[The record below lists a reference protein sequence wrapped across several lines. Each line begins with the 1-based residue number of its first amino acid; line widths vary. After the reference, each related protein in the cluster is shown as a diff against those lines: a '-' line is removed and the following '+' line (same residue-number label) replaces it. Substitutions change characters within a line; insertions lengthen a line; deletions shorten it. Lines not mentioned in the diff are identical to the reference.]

1 MGAEVECRRAT
12 VFANFE
18 GSCTVI
24 NSRRYLL
31 NGRFSMAY
39 TATWKGLRIFLTC
52 WLLLATLGRL
62 SAQYKSAPAVSKLAP
77 TVRAAGT
84 DKQTVRVSVANQ
96 AAFMAWARQ
105 ALPGVRVQAEPSQ
118 PELVLAVGVTKA
130 QLQVLLASPLV
141 QFVDAPNRPAHE
153 ERRLDRANPVVNG
166 VAAVHRQYPA
176 LTGQGLTVSVKENLF
191 DPLDIDFRGRVVD
204 ATTSSAPVSEHA
216 SVMAT
221 LIAGGGN
228 SAPTGKGV
236 AWQARLTPADYA
248 NLLPDN
254 LTDLNQRGVSV
265 QNHSYGTGIENYYGL
280 EARAYDA
287 QARQNPALL
296 HVFSSGNSGNLA
308 PDTGRYEGLSAV
320 ANLTGQFKM
329 SKNTLSVGATNAQGV
344 VAPLS
349 SRGPAYDGRV
359 KPELVA
365 FGDDGS
371 SDAAALV
378 SGISLLAQ
386 QAYRNLNGGAL
397 PPSSLVKAALLNSA
411 DDTGRPEVDFES
423 GFGQVDALGTVRT
436 VLEGRYRAGTV
447 GQGQR
452 ERFALSS
459 PGAGRLKVTLVWTD
473 PEAAANASE
482 SLVNDLDLEVSLV
495 DFRSTRVVRYLP
507 WTLSSYSN
515 LDSLALPAHRR
526 ADHTNNVEQVTLAT
540 EDSVYYMIA
549 IRGFNVPAG
558 PQAFSVAYEFEREF
572 EWLNPLKT
580 ISLVEGATEQL
591 AWQWSGPAT
600 TARLE
605 YKQLNT
611 NNWQLVDPRLD
622 LSQRSYAWQVPAIA
636 APIQMRLVTDDTT
649 YVSDTV
655 TVARELALQVGYA
668 CPEEGLL
675 YWNRVPGATSY
686 QVYQLGATHL
696 QPFQL
701 TTDTTL
707 VLTKAQQNVSTH
719 YAVEPVLGPVRGT
732 RSITL
737 DLANTGLNCYIQSF
751 VPRQLVADTVRLQLA
766 LSSTFRLQVV
776 QLQRRVQGEFQPIQT
791 LSPAFAL
798 STEFTDLTATPGFN
812 EYRVKLQDA
821 GGRVFYSQ
829 PEAVYLVRPSEL
841 LVFPV
846 PVVAGEPLRVV
857 GEPGV
862 PLYLR
867 LFDSLGRL
875 VRETTVEGAINDFD
889 TNGLR
894 AGVYL
899 LRARTATGSA
909 LTRRIVVL

>member
-1 MGAEVECRRAT
+1 M
-12 VFANFE
+12 
-18 GSCTVI
+18 
-24 NSRRYLL
+24 LL
-31 NGRFSMAY
+31 NTIRG
-39 TATWKGLRIFLTC
+39 WLRVCLP
-52 WLLLATLGRL
+52 L
-62 SAQYKSAPAVSKLAP
+62 SALVVAGADQLAAQHKSAPAISKLAP
-77 TVRAAGT
+77 TVQATSAGR
-84 DKQTVRVSVANQ
+84 QTVRVSVTNR
-96 AAFMAWARQ
+96 AAFIEWARRT
-105 ALPGVRVQAEPSQ
+105 LPGVRVQAEPGQ
-118 PELVLAVGVTKA
+118 PELVLAAGVTKA
-130 QLQVLLASPLV
+130 QLQLLLASPLV
-141 QFVDAPNRPAHE
+141 QFVDAPNRTAHE

-176 LTGQGLTVSVKENLF
+176 LTGEGLTVSVKENLF
-191 DPLDIDFRGRVVD
+191 DPTDIDFQGRVVD
-204 ATTSSAPVSEHA
+204 VATSSAPVSEHA

-254 LTDLNQRGVSV
+254 LTDLNRRGVSV

-280 EARAYDA
+280 ESRAYDA

-378 SGISLLAQ
+378 SGVSLLAQ
-386 QAYRNLNGGAL
+386 QAYRNLNGGVL

-436 VLEGRYRAGTV
+436 MLDGRYRTGTI
-447 GQGQR
+447 GQGQT
-452 ERFALSS
+452 ERFQVMPPL
-459 PGAGRLKVTLVWTD
+459 GARKLKVTLVWTD
-473 PEAAANASE
+473 PEAAANASQA
-482 SLVNDLDLEVSLV
+482 LVNDLDLEVFMV
-495 DFRSTRVVRYLP
+495 DYRSIRTGRYLP
-507 WTLSSYSN
+507 WTLSAYPN
-515 LDSLALPAHRR
+515 LDSLRLPARRR
-526 ADHTNNVEQVTLAT
+526 ADHSNNAEQVTLAT
-540 EDSVYYMIA
+540 EDSVYYRIFV
-549 IRGFNVPAG
+549 RGFNVTAG
-558 PQAFSVAYEFEREF
+558 PQAFSVVYEFEQEF
-572 EWLNPLKT
+572 DWLNPLK
-580 ISLVEGATEQL
+580 IRGLQAGATEQL
-591 AWQWSGPAT
+591 AWQWAGPST

-605 YKQLNT
+605 YKPLGT
-611 NNWQLVDPRLD
+611 NNWQLINPSLD
-622 LSQRSYAWQVPAIA
+622 LSQRSYAWPVPDNIA
-636 APIQMRLVTDDTT
+636 APVQLRLVTPDTI

-655 TVARELALQVGYA
+655 AVARALELQVGYA

-675 YWNRVPGATSY
+675 YWNRVPGATGY
-686 QVYQLGATHL
+686 QVYRLGTTHL

-707 VLTKAQQNVSTH
+707 VLTKAQQNTASH

-751 VPRQLVADTVRLQLA
+751 VPRQLVADTVRLQLE
-766 LSSTFRLQVV
+766 LGSTFRLQLIE
-776 QLQRRVQGEFQPIQT
+776 LQRRVQGEFQPVQIIR
-791 LSPAFAL
+791 PAFAL
-798 STEFTDLTATPGFN
+798 STPFTDLTAAPGLN
-812 EYRVKLQDA
+812 EYRVRLQDTN
-821 GGRVFYSQ
+821 GRVFYSDV
-829 PEAVYLVRPSEL
+829 EKVYLVRPNDL

-846 PVVAGEPLRVV
+846 PVVAGEALHVV
-857 GEPGV
+857 GEPEV
-862 PLYLR
+862 PLHLR

-875 VRETTVEGAINDFD
+875 VREATVEGTINNFD
-889 TNGLR
+889 TSGLR
-894 AGVYL
+894 SGVYL
-899 LRARTATGSA
+899 LRARTGTGPTI
-909 LTRRIVVL
+909 TRRIVVL

>member
-1 MGAEVECRRAT
+1 VLF
-12 VFANFE
+12 VNFE
-18 GSCTVI
+18 
-24 NSRRYLL
+24 RRCAVRYCPAV
-31 NGRFSMAY
+31 RA
-39 TATWKGLRIFLTC
+39 A
-52 WLLLATLGRL
+52 LLLFMFLNAIRGWLRVCFPL
-62 SAQYKSAPAVSKLAP
+62 SVLVVAGSGQLAAQYKPVPQTSKLAP
-77 TVRAAGT
+77 AVRATGFGQ
-84 DKQTVRVSVANQ
+84 QTVRLSVTNR
-96 AAFMAWARQ
+96 AAFVEWMRQ
-105 ALPGVRVQAEPSQ
+105 ALPGVRVQPETGQ
-118 PELVLAVGVTKA
+118 PDLALVVGATKA
-130 QLQVLLASPLV
+130 QLEVLLASPLV
-141 QFVDAPNRPAHE
+141 QFVDVPNRPAHE
-153 ERRLDRANPVVNG
+153 ERRLDRANPVVNA
-166 VAAVHRQYPA
+166 VAAVHRYYPG
-176 LTGQGLTVSVKENLF
+176 LTGQGLTVSVKENLL
-191 DPLDIDFRGRVVD
+191 DPTDIDFQGRLVD
-204 ATTSSAPVSEHA
+204 ITASAAPVSEHA

-228 SAPTGKGV
+228 SAPSGKGV
-236 AWQARLTPADYA
+236 AWQARITPADYA

-254 LTDLNQRGVSV
+254 LTDLNRRGVSV

-280 EARAYDA
+280 ESRAYDA

-436 VLEGRYRAGTV
+436 ILDGNYQTGTV
-447 GQGQR
+447 GQGQM
-452 ERFALSS
+452 ERFILRPPLDA
-459 PGAGRLKVTLVWTD
+459 RKLKVTLVWND
-473 PEAAANASE
+473 LEAAANASQ
-482 SLVNDLDLEVSLV
+482 SLINDLDLEVV
-495 DFRSTRVVRYLP
+495 AFNFGRDIRYSP
-507 WTLSSYSN
+507 WTLSSYPN
-515 LDSLALPAHRR
+515 LDSLALPARR
-526 ADHTNNVEQVTLAT
+526 RPDHLNNVEQITL
-540 EDSVYYMIA
+540 DVVPDYYMVFV
-549 IRGFNVPAG
+549 RGFNVTSG

-572 EWLNPLKT
+572 EWLNPLK
-580 ISLVEGATEQL
+580 IRSLQAGATEQL
-591 AWQWSGPAT
+591 AWQWAGSAT

-605 YKQLNT
+605 YKPLGAAS
-611 NNWQLVDPRLD
+611 WQTINPSLD
-622 LSQRSYAWQVPAIA
+622 LSQRNYAWQVPSIA
-636 APIQMRLVTDDTT
+636 APVQLRLVTPDTT

-655 TVARELALQVGYA
+655 AVAQELALQIGYA
-668 CPEEGLL
+668 CPDEGLL

-686 QVYQLGATHL
+686 QIYRLGATHL

-707 VLTKAQQNVSTH
+707 VLSKAQQEVSSY

-737 DLANTGLNCYIQSF
+737 DVANTGLNCYIRSF
-751 VPRQLVADTVRLQLA
+751 VPRQLVADTVRLQLE
-766 LSSTFRLQVV
+766 LGSTFRLQSVE
-776 QLQRRVQGEFQPIQT
+776 LQRREQSGFQTIQT
-791 LSPAFAL
+791 IRSNIAL
-798 STEFTDLTATPGFN
+798 STAFTDLEAAPGLN
-812 EYRVKLQDA
+812 EYRVKLQDIN
-821 GGRVFYSQ
+821 GRVFYSQ
-829 PEAVYLVRPSEL
+829 VESAYLVRRSEL

-846 PVVAGEPLRVV
+846 PVVAGEPLWVV

-862 PLYLR
+862 PLHLY

-875 VRETTVEGAINDFD
+875 VRETTVEGAINEFN

-899 LRARTATGSA
+899 LRARTATGPTI
-909 LTRRIVVL
+909 TRRIVLL

>member
-1 MGAEVECRRAT
+1 
-12 VFANFE
+12 
-18 GSCTVI
+18 
-24 NSRRYLL
+24 
-31 NGRFSMAY
+31 MAG
-39 TATWKGLRIFLTC
+39 TGPLAAQHKLT
-52 WLLLATLGRL
+52 
-62 SAQYKSAPAVSKLAP
+62 PEVSKLAP
-77 TVRAAGT
+77 TVRATGSG
-84 DKQTVRVSVANQ
+84 KQTVRVSVVNR
-96 AAFMAWARQ
+96 AAFREWARQ
-105 ALPGVRVQAEPSQ
+105 TLPGTRVQDEPSQ
-118 PELVLAVGVTKA
+118 PDLVLVAGLTKA
-130 QLQVLLASPLV
+130 QLEVLLASPLV

-191 DPLDIDFRGRVVD
+191 DPTDIDFKGRIVD
-204 ATTSSAPVSEHA
+204 VTASSAPVSEHA
-216 SVMAT
+216 SVMAS

-228 SAPTGKGV
+228 SAPSGKGA

-254 LTDLNQRGVSV
+254 LTDLNRRGVSV
-265 QNHSYGTGIENYYGL
+265 QNHSYGTGLENYYGL
-280 EARAYDA
+280 ESRAYDA

-329 SKNTLSVGATNAQGV
+329 SKNTLSVGATDAQGV
-344 VAPLS
+344 VALLS

-411 DDTGRPEVDFES
+411 DDTGRPEVNFES

-436 VLEGRYRAGTV
+436 ILDGRYQTGTV

-452 ERFALSS
+452 ERFQIMPPLDA
-459 PGAGRLKVTLVWTD
+459 RKLKVTLVWTD
-473 PEAAANASE
+473 PEAAANASQA
-482 SLVNDLDLEVSLV
+482 LVNDLDLEVFMV
-495 DFRSTRVVRYLP
+495 DYRSIRTVRYLP
-507 WTLSSYSN
+507 WTLSAYPN
-515 LDSLALPAHRR
+515 LDSLRLPARRR
-526 ADHTNNVEQVTLAT
+526 ADHINNVEQVTVAT
-540 EDSVYYMIA
+540 EDSVYYMVIV
-549 IRGFNVPAG
+549 RGFNVTAG
-558 PQAFSVAYEFEREF
+558 PQAFSVAYEFEQEF
-572 EWLNPLKT
+572 EWLAPLT
-580 ISLVEGATEQL
+580 TRSFQAGATEQIR
-591 AWQWSGPAT
+591 WQWAGPAT

-605 YKQLNT
+605 YKPLSAT
-611 NNWQLVDPRLD
+611 SWQLITPSLD
-622 LSQRSYAWQVPAIA
+622 LSQGSYAWQVPDIA
-636 APIQMRLVTDDTT
+636 APVQLRLVTADTT

-655 TVARELALQVGYA
+655 AVTRALELQVGYA
-668 CPEEGLL
+668 CAEEGLL
-675 YWNRVPGATSY
+675 YWNRVPGATAY
-686 QVYQLGATHL
+686 QVYRLGATHL
-696 QPFQL
+696 QPFQI

-707 VLTKAQQNVSTH
+707 VLSKAQQDIASQ

-737 DLANTGLNCYIQSF
+737 DLANTGLNCYIRSF
-751 VPRQLVADTVRLQLA
+751 VPRQVVADTVQLQLE
-766 LSSTFRLQVV
+766 LGSTFRLQSVE
-776 QLQRRVQGEFQPIQT
+776 LQRREQGEFQPIQT
-791 LSPAFAL
+791 IRSAFTL
-798 STEFTDLTATPGFN
+798 STTFTDLTAATGRN
-812 EYRVKLQDA
+812 EYRVRLQDTN
-821 GGRVFYSQ
+821 GRVFYSQ
-829 PEAVYLVRPSEL
+829 TEAAYLVRPNDL

-846 PVVAGEPLRVV
+846 PVVVGEPLRVV

-862 PLYLR
+862 PLHLH

-875 VRETTVEGAINDFD
+875 VRETTVEGTINDFD

-894 AGVYL
+894 AGVYM
-899 LRARTATGSA
+899 LRARTATGA
-909 LTRRIVVL
+909 TITRRIVLL